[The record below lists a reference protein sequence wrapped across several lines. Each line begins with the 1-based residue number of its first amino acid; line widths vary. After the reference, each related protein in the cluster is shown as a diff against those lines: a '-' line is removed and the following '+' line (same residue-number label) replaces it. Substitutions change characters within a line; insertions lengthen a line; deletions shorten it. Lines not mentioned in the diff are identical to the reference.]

1 MELKFTPRAA
11 HDLKRL
17 RTFIAKHNP
26 TAAKRISKN
35 LKESI
40 LLLLDNPEL
49 GVESDELPGVRDYF
63 PRSYFVRYIVKNDVV
78 IILRVWH
85 GKELQDG

>member
-17 RTFIAKHNP
+17 RSFIAKHNP
-26 TAAKRISKN
+26 TAATHISQN

-40 LLLLDNPEL
+40 LLLLENPEL
-49 GVESDELPGVRDYF
+49 GVKSDELPGVRDYF
-63 PRSYFVRYIVKNDVV
+63 PRSYFVRYTVQNNAV

-85 GKELQDG
+85 GKEFHD

>member
-17 RTFIAKHNP
+17 RSFIAKHNP
-26 TAAKRISKN
+26 TAAKRISQD
-35 LKESI
+35 LKKSI

-49 GVESDELPGVRDYF
+49 GIESDELSGVRDYF
-63 PRSYFVRYIVKNDVV
+63 PRSYFVRYTIKNDSV

-85 GKELQDG
+85 GKELHD